1 MKKILSFIALL
12 LTSLI
17 CNAQFIPN
25 YKPKYKIVKQ
35 DTINIRGVVLDML
48 NNPVAQ
54 LQIISRNK
62 HYAYEG
68 LKPYTFT
75 DQQGRFELHGALIND
90 TLDCFRQKKMSF
102 INNGSRYLEIHL
114 PILTADTSRK
124 LTAEVTAK
132 RTIKKTT
139 PKFKLITN
147 SDICDYYGV
156 GGDMF
161 LNAEPFGD
169 YRKYLDSIKAIVAYP
184 EKAIKNNIEGTVTIG
199 FNILKDGKPDDFRI
213 IRGIGYDCDE
223 AVIAAIKTG
232 PRWRP
237 GFINGR
243 LRVSQSSVTIN
254 FKLTD
259 K

>member
-1 MKKILSFIALL
+1 MKTTLSFILL
-12 LTSLI
+12 LITSLI
-17 CNAQFIPN
+17 CNAQFIAA
-25 YKPKYKIVKQ
+25 YKPEYKIVKQ
-35 DTINIRGVVLDML
+35 DTINIRGVVLDIL
-48 NNPVAQ
+48 NNPVPK

-68 LKPYTFT
+68 LKPYTQT

-90 TLDCFRQKKMSF
+90 TLDCFRQKKMSV

-114 PILTADTSRK
+114 PILTTDTSRK
-124 LTAEVTAK
+124 FATQVTAK
-132 RTIKKTT
+132 RTAKKKIPT
-139 PKFKLITN
+139 FKLITN
-147 SDICDYYGV
+147 ADILDYYGV

-161 LNAEPFGD
+161 LNAEPLSN
-169 YRKYLDSIKAIVAYP
+169 YHKYLDTIKAIVAYP

-199 FNILKDGKPDDFRI
+199 FNVLKDGSFDDFRV

-223 AVIAAIKTG
+223 AVIMAIKNG
-232 PRWRP
+232 PKWRP
-237 GFINGR
+237 GFINGS
-243 LRVSQSSVTIN
+243 LRDSQSSVTIN